1 MEMERDLP
9 VFCVPYSD
17 KVERISLERVF
28 MECFSRLYSLAT
40 LTGHCEPT
48 MTVISRESRFV

>member
-1 MEMERDLP
+1 MEGDLP

-28 MECFSRLYSLAT
+28 MECFSRLYGLAT